1 MVYIHDDI
9 LTNGF
14 VAFYVDESFHLLI
27 SLSQLSLQHCPIPM
41 LVFSEIQW
49 SKEKAEQVSCDCL
62 VRLVLLNL

>member
-14 VAFYVDESFHLLI
+14 VAFYVGEFFHLLI

-41 LVFSEIQW
+41 LVFSEITQDNGQILI
-49 SKEKAEQVSCDCL
+49 KETKHEQHK
-62 VRLVLLNL
+62 

>member
-27 SLSQLSLQHCPIPM
+27 SLFQLSLQHCPIPT
-41 LVFSEIQW
+41 LVFSEITQDNANGKILI
-49 SKEKAEQVSCDCL
+49 KETKHEQHK
-62 VRLVLLNL
+62 